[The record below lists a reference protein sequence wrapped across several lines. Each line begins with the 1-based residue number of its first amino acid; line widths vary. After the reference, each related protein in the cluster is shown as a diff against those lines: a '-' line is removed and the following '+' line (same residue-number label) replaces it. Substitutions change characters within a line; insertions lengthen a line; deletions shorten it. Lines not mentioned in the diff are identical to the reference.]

1 MADAY
6 DLLRF
11 AIRGHGAVRI
21 RLLRAA
27 EALCKGEPSA
37 EPIESLIE
45 DFEVAHRRLVD
56 SLQQVARWGPAPL
69 PSIPQPSCV
78 KIR

>member
-27 EALCKGEPSA
+27 ECLTKGNPSPEPVDALMDEFD
-37 EPIESLIE
+37 E
-45 DFEVAHRRLVD
+45 AHQRLLGMLAMAVR
-56 SLQQVARWGPAPL
+56 QGPAPL
-69 PSIPQPSCV
+69 PLIRQPSHV
-78 KIR
+78 MK

>member
-1 MADAY
+1 MADVY

-27 EALCKGEPSA
+27 ECLTKGNPSP
-37 EPIESLIE
+37 EPIEALMNE
-45 DFEVAHRRLVD
+45 FDEVHRRLLGMLAVG
-56 SLQQVARWGPAPL
+56 ARRGRL
-69 PSIPQPSCV
+69 
-78 KIR
+78 RHR